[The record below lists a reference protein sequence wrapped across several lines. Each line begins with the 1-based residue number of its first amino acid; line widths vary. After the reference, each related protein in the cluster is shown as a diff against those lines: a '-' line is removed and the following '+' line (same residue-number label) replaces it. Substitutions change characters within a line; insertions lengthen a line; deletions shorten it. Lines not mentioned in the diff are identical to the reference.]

1 MKLKSKV
8 FFKSLL
14 ANETVAGINK
24 KFGSAHENGPWSYT
38 VGTMHV
44 RNIYKVY
51 LTVGE
56 IDMITSCH

>member
-1 MKLKSKV
+1 MLFCNLQLYLISKAHVKLKSKG

-44 RNIYKVY
+44 RNIY
-51 LTVGE
+51 
-56 IDMITSCH
+56 